1 MIKLLEGTQGI
12 GVVLAHTQKTAE
24 AFMGLNADILVQEY
38 SKEAG
43 GADIRS
49 LVVDVRWWVVKSW
62 AQLGDHVNKGALL
75 ASIADSYGTERN

>member
-1 MIKLLEGTQGI
+1 VIKLLEGTKGI
-12 GVVLAHTQKTAE
+12 SVVLAHTQKTAEAIIE

-49 LVVDVRWWVVKSW
+49 LVEGGWW
-62 AQLGDHVNKGALL
+62 QNHG
-75 ASIADSYGTERN
+75 RNETSSSRGRIPFKLR